1 MYAETGMSSLKL
13 MVCLETK
20 WCIFY
25 SKSWPLTT
33 MLTRAHNIVTELFLQ
48 AALAIL
54 MQQWFNYNET
64 NKVRSSI
71 IQSFQ
76 QGVIVT
82 ILGLIELGSW

>member
-48 AALAIL
+48 PAFAIL
-54 MQQWFNYNET
+54 LQQWFNYNET

-76 QGVIVT
+76 QGVIVK
-82 ILGLIELGSW
+82 GLITLGSW